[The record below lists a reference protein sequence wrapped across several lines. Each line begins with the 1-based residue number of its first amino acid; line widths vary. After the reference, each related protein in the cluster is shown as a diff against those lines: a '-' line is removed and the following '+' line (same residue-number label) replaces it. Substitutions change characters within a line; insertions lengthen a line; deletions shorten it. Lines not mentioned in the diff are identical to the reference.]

1 MGDGGRQEVVL
12 YQGEAWL
19 TPDTPTLVNMP
30 KGATVIPSLTEIG
43 DHIID
48 TTTVNEMG
56 NDTPVIVNNHSRKNQ
71 DTITQLA
78 LIKTDKNI

>member
-1 MGDGGRQEVVL
+1 
-12 YQGEAWL
+12 
-19 TPDTPTLVNMP
+19 MP

-56 NDTPVIVNNHSRKNQ
+56 NDTPVIVNNDYRKLEDKMDKVIYLFMSLNHSRKNQ